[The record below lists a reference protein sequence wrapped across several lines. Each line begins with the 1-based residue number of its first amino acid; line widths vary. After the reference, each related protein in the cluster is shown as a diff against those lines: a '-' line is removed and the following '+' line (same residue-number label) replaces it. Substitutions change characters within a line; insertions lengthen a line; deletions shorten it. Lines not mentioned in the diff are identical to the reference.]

1 MIQQQTL
8 LKVVDNSGA
17 KTVKCIKVLGGYK
30 RKSAFI
36 GDIVIV
42 SVQELRNKFKVNSK
56 VKKGEVL
63 SAIILRTKKSK
74 KRKDGSIFFFDEN
87 VVTLINKQ
95 EKSLAT
101 RILGPLPIEL
111 RKNKLMKVA
120 SLAAGFI

>member
-74 KRKDGSIFFFDEN
+74 KRKDGSRFFFDEN

>member
-42 SVQELRNKFKVNSK
+42 SVQELRNKFKITSK

-63 SAIILRTKKSK
+63 SAIILRTKLSK
-74 KRKDGSIFFFDEN
+74 KRKDGSRFFFDEN

-101 RILGPLPIEL
+101 RILGPLPVEL

>member
-42 SVQELRNKFKVNSK
+42 SVQELRNKFKVTSK

-74 KRKDGSIFFFDEN
+74 KRKDGSRFFFDEN

>member
-30 RKSAFI
+30 RKSAFM
-36 GDIVIV
+36 GDVVIV
-42 SVQELRNKFKVNSK
+42 SVQELRNKFKVTSK

-74 KRKDGSIFFFDEN
+74 TRKDGSRFFLDEN

-101 RILGPLPIEL
+101 RILGPLPLEL

>member
-36 GDIVIV
+36 GDRVIV
-42 SVQELRNKFKVNSK
+42 SVRELRNKFKVTSK

-63 SAIILRTKKSK
+63 SAIILRTKKNG
-74 KRKDGSIFFFDEN
+74 KRKDGSRFFFDEN

>member
-74 KRKDGSIFFFDEN
+74 KRKDGSRFFFGEN
-87 VVTLINKQ
+87 VVTLMNKQ

>member
-8 LKVVDNSGA
+8 LKVADNSGA

-36 GDIVIV
+36 GDRVIV
-42 SVQELRNKFKVNSK
+42 SVRELRNKFKVTSK

-63 SAIILRTKKSK
+63 SAIILRTKKNG
-74 KRKDGSIFFFDEN
+74 KRKDGSRFFFDEN

>member
-42 SVQELRNKFKVNSK
+42 SVQELRNKFKVTSK

-74 KRKDGSIFFFDEN
+74 KRKDGSRFFFDEN

-120 SLAAGFI
+120 SLATGFI